1 MKLLMYIFQEEPVF
15 DSSDRYSLSMSDKA
29 FKTLINSPTVY
40 DKNRRAL
47 SLIKELLDT
56 GSNKIPGGYFT
67 PQEPLLYLIQLDDG
81 VMKCYTKQ
89 GLMRYM
95 SSIGETRIE
104 NDATMYVEIKDD
116 KLTPYGVDVALSSST
131 LSDFIFVRT
140 DERKSYR
147 IYTGIDL
154 NLKSGRVKVY
164 GKAEGYVLNIQDKYK
179 KIMDKLN
186 TENKEYVTKVYYEYP
201 TSLKFNIKL
210 SEKAIFILDEVK
222 TEVRDCDR
230 ERFGNLYSKAK
241 SNKPIE
247 AHYDMENFIYGIEVT
262 KNGVSRI
269 IKPEEATSSSYK
281 DVNDKLAVVKI
292 DGKFKLVEDYDKEAV
307 KIGHRLE
314 PTEYKEVKLT
324 SNESFVIQ
332 VSNSEGIEC
341 KVAGMC
347 KVPVVYKD
355 VING

>member
-1 MKLLMYIFQEEPVF
+1 MKLLMYIFKEEPIF

-40 DKNRRAL
+40 EKNRRSLA
-47 SLIKELLDT
+47 LIKELLDI
-56 GSNKIPGGYFT
+56 GSNKLPGSYFI
-67 PQEPLLYLIQLDDG
+67 PQEPFLYVVQLDDG
-81 VMKCYTKQ
+81 AMKCYTKD
-89 GLMRYM
+89 GLLTYM
-95 SSIGETRIE
+95 NSIGETRIE
-104 NDATMYVEIKDD
+104 NDATVYVEIKDD
-116 KLTPYGVDVALSSST
+116 TLVPYGIDVALSSSS
-131 LSDFIFVRT
+131 LSDFIYVRT

-154 NLKSGRVKVY
+154 DLKSGKVKVY
-164 GKAEGYVLNIQDKYK
+164 GKAEGYVLTIKDKYK
-179 KIMDKLN
+179 KLMDKLHAK
-186 TENKEYVTKVYYEYP
+186 NKEYVTKVYYEYP
-201 TSLKFNIKL
+201 TSLKFDIRL

-230 ERFGNLYSKAK
+230 ERFGALYSKAK
-241 SNKPIE
+241 SNKPIS

-269 IKPEEATSSSYK
+269 IKPEEATASSYK
-281 DVNDKLAVVKI
+281 DANDKLAVVKI

-307 KIGHRLE
+307 QIGHRLE

-332 VSNSEGIEC
+332 VSNTEGIEC